1 MNVVLIGSGNLAT
14 NVGKALK
21 DNGHAI
27 LEVYSRKMHNAKK
40 LADILDAKKYTDKL
54 DDVSSAADIYVIAVV
69 DSALENVIDTLCP
82 SRKDRLFVHTAG
94 SMPISVFEGKA
105 QRYGIL
111 YPLQTFSKGRE
122 VDFKKIPCFIEGD
135 SKETESEIESLCKGI
150 FASVRSVPSDK
161 RKYLHLAAVFGCNFV
176 NHCFALCEQILND
189 ADIPFEVML
198 PLIQETV
205 DKVKVMSP
213 RKAQTGPAVRYD
225 KNVMNKH
232 LRLLES
238 KEMSDIYKLMSK
250 SIHDMSSRLM

>member
-1 MNVVLIGSGNLAT
+1 
-14 NVGKALK
+14 
-21 DNGHAI
+21 
-27 LEVYSRKMHNAKK
+27 
-40 LADILDAKKYTDKL
+40 
-54 DDVSSAADIYVIAVV
+54 
-69 DSALENVIDTLCP
+69 
-82 SRKDRLFVHTAG
+82 
-94 SMPISVFEGKA
+94 MPISVFEGKA

-122 VDFKKIPCFIEGD
+122 VDFKKIPCFIEGN
-135 SKETESEIESLCKGI
+135 SKQTESEIESLCKDI
-150 FASVRSVPSDK
+150 FGSVRIVPSDK

-189 ADIPFEVML
+189 ADMPFEVML

-232 LRLLES
+232 LGLLKS

-250 SIHDMSSRLM
+250 SIHDMSSGLM